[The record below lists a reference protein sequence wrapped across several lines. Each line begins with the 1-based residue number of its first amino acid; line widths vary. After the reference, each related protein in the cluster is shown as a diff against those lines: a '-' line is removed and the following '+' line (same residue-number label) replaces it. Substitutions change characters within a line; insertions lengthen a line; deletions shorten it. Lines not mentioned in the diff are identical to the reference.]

1 MKILTSNIGAEEL
14 TPHILHH
21 MSMSKDIT
29 KMRDRIGE
37 VIPVKHY
44 MLYED
49 VNSKGETQRILSI
62 DDGYTV
68 SATNSPTFISD
79 FERIVSL
86 HDMCGS
92 TLESVTVVAGVSKS
106 GREYITCEA

>member
-1 MKILTSNIGAEEL
+1 MKILTTNISPEEL

-29 KMRDRIGE
+29 KMRDRVGE
-37 VIPVKHY
+37 VIPVKHF

-49 VNSKGETQRILSI
+49 VNSKGEPQRILSI
-62 DDGYTV
+62 DDGDTV

-79 FERIVSL
+79 FERITELYS
-86 HDMCGS
+86 MCGA

>member
-1 MKILTSNIGAEEL
+1 MKILTTNIGAEEL

-21 MSMSKDIT
+21 MTMSKDIT
-29 KMRDRIGE
+29 KMRDRVGE
-37 VIPVKHY
+37 VIPVKHF

-49 VNSKGETQRILSI
+49 VNSKGEAQRILSI
-62 DDGYTV
+62 DDGDTV

-79 FERIVSL
+79 FERIAEL
-86 HDMCGS
+86 YAMCGA
-92 TLESVTVVAGVSKS
+92 TLDSVTVVAGVSKS